1 MNIYYNHAWR
11 ILMRHSYAIDREAL
25 EGTNVRRAIP
35 VTGNGDMRATETS
48 MLPPLLGYQFTNGDE
63 VDWLIWLRALPLE
76 NIAGNHF
83 H

>member
-1 MNIYYNHAWR
+1 
-11 ILMRHSYAIDREAL
+11 MRHSYAIDREAL

-63 VDWLIWLRALPLE
+63 VD
-76 NIAGNHF
+76 
-83 H
+83 